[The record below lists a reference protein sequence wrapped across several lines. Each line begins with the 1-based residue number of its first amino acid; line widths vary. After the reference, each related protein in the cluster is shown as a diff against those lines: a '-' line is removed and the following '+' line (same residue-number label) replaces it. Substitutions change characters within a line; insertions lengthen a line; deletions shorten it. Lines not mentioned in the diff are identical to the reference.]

1 MSDEVVIE
9 SLSDYINKIKKISS
23 EFEENDVLVYR
34 GENQEYLTPCLP
46 NLFRQNRTK
55 ENHYFEKNL
64 LDEMVANKLTDGES
78 YLIKAVDAQHG
89 GFPSRLLD
97 VTYDCLVAL
106 YFAIT
111 PSYKKRDDIDD
122 DKNGVVYVFDFENMY
137 CPIATNVKELYDGIL
152 ERKEEWL
159 FKDTLFQ
166 YNHKFVDH
174 VLANNRIIAQK
185 GAVILFQGDGFL
197 PIPKYGFEKIIIPSY
212 LKSTLR
218 VDLKKLFGIYTG
230 FIYPEGD
237 NKVDEIVNKSI
248 KFNPA
253 PFSRKTEIEL
263 ISHHIKK
270 YIGYNIEQIISH
282 KEIGSFQLQSQVIE
296 VEKELKE
303 IKDRILKLNHLNSDE
318 KEVVDKLK
326 SNFNIQIDEFE
337 QAMQCIDANL
347 IIDIDFLK
355 F

>member
-9 SLSDYINKIKKISS
+9 SLSDYINKIKRINS
-23 EFEENDVLVYR
+23 EFEDNDVIVYR
-34 GENQEYLTPCLP
+34 GENQEYSTPCVP

-55 ENHYFEKNL
+55 ENYFFEKNL

-89 GFPSRLLD
+89 GLPSRLLD

-111 PSYKKRDDIDD
+111 PSYKEKENIDD

-185 GAVILFQGDGFL
+185 GAVILFQGDGFS
-197 PIPKYGFEKIIIPSY
+197 PIPKYGFEKIIIPSH

-218 VDLKKLFGIYTG
+218 EDLKKLFGIYTG

-270 YIGYNIEQIISH
+270 YIGYNIEQITSK
-282 KEIGSFQLQSQVIE
+282 KEINSFRLQSQVIE

-303 IKDRILKLNHLNSDE
+303 IKDRILKLNHISSDE

-326 SNFNIQIDEFE
+326 SNFDIQIDEFE
-337 QAMQCIDANL
+337 QAMQCIDNNL
-347 IIDIDFLK
+347 TIDIDFLK